1 VQRFTRRSDL
11 QDFFQVGLDGKMSKI
26 LVTYSTNSGSTGEVA
41 EVIAAELTLAGHS
54 AEIRPIKEVN
64 TLSGYDSVVVG
75 APMIF
80 GWQNTARQFVR
91 QHQAELAAKKTA
103 YFACAMRLT
112 RAQGENLPQ
121 IPLTLDANLVAD
133 QAKPG
138 SLGIKERFTTIGY
151 YLNSMLPAAPGV
163 KPVSV
168 AFFNGKLEMFR
179 LKWWQ
184 AAFVMIVVQ
193 AVPGDYRDWDTIK
206 SWGKSLS
213 SLL

>member
-1 VQRFTRRSDL
+1 
-11 QDFFQVGLDGKMSKI
+11 MSKI

-41 EVIAAELTLAGHS
+41 EAVATEINQAGHS
-54 AEIRPIKEVN
+54 AELRLIKDV
-64 TLSGYDSVVVG
+64 TDLSGYDAVVVG

-80 GWQNTARQFVR
+80 GWQNTARQFIK
-91 QHQAELAAKKTA
+91 QHQTELSAKKTA

-112 RAQGENLPQ
+112 RAKKELLP
-121 IPLTLDANLVAD
+121 ILSLTLDPNLVVD
-133 QAKPG
+133 QEKSG
-138 SLGIKERFTTIGY
+138 GLNIKERFTTIGY
-151 YLNSMLPAAPGV
+151 YLNSMLPADPGT

-193 AVPGDYRDWDTIK
+193 AVPGDYRDWDVIK
-206 SWGKSLS
+206 SWGQSLS
-213 SLL
+213 KIL